1 MARKNLGDV
10 LHYFIPEDE
19 QSAARE
25 RESPAE
31 RELALPLHGPAPRI
45 CVPTGPDRLLWCALA
60 LELAG
65 ALAAESGSA
74 RVEVG
79 FPASPLWPSV
89 PGVRVTARAR
99 APEALAAAVAEIA
112 SGEPALV
119 LERPER
125 LAALLARPERALL
138 DGVLLPVDA
147 SAPGVGRALRL
158 LREVAPA
165 LGRMPV
171 LAWVIGAR
179 TARDA
184 SELAERLA
192 AAARRQH
199 GLDVEVAPA
208 LPSDPALFRA
218 LLRGE
223 SVHASDD
230 GTSPGARELRALSR
244 RLALRRAA

>member
-25 RESPAE
+25 RESEAAPE
-31 RELALPLHGPAPRI
+31 PVLPLHGRAPRI
-45 CVPTGPDRLLWCALA
+45 CLPAGPDRLLWCALA

-65 ALAAESGSA
+65 ALASESGSA

-89 PGVRVTARAR
+89 PGVRLAARAR
-99 APEALAAAVAEIA
+99 EPEALAAALAEIPSA
-112 SGEPALV
+112 EPVLV

-125 LAALLARPERALL
+125 LAAFLARPERALL

-147 SAPGVGRALRL
+147 SSSGVGRALRL

-165 LGRMPV
+165 LVRMPV

-179 TARDA
+179 TAREA
-184 SELAERLA
+184 SDLAERLA

-199 GLDVEVAPA
+199 ALDVEVAPA

>member
-1 MARKNLGDV
+1 MGLARKNLGDV
-10 LHYFIPEDE
+10 LHYFIPEEE

-25 RESPAE
+25 REPAAE
-31 RELALPLHGPAPRI
+31 PEQALALHGPAPRI
-45 CVPTGPDRLLWCALA
+45 CVPAGPDRLLWCALA

-74 RVEVG
+74 RVEAG
-79 FPASPLWPSV
+79 FPASALWPAV
-89 PGVRVTARAR
+89 PA
-99 APEALAAAVAEIA
+99 EALASALSEIK
-112 SGEPALV
+112 SEEPALV

-125 LAALLARPERALL
+125 LAAFLLRPERALL

-147 SAPGVGRALRL
+147 STAGVGRALRL

-165 LGRMPV
+165 LTRLPV

-179 TARDA
+179 TPPEA

-199 GLDVEVAPA
+199 GLEVEAAPA